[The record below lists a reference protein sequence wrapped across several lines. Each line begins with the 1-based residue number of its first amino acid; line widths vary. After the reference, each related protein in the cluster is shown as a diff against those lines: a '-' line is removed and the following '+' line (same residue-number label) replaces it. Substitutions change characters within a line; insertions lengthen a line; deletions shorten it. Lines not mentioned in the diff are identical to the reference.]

1 MHYASVHGRFQPFHN
16 GHLEYVMA
24 ALDKCDFLW
33 IGITKFDTTPSGL
46 NPLGRH
52 RERAESNPLT
62 FFERIVIIS
71 AALEE
76 MGVKREAFG
85 FIPFP
90 IEEPQKLEIFLPKH
104 VPIYT
109 TICEEWNREKIQL
122 LTSVGYDVRVLWERP
137 KVTSGSKI
145 REQLLTDDYTWR
157 QSVPQATARYIEEF
171 GLADRLRTIGHSDG

>member
-1 MHYASVHGRFQPFHN
+1 
-16 GHLEYVMA
+16 MA
-24 ALDKCDFLW
+24 AKSTCEFLW

-46 NPLGRH
+46 NPLGRL

-76 MGVKREAFG
+76 IGVMRKNFG

-104 VPIYT
+104 IPIYT
-109 TICEEWNREKIQL
+109 TICEDWNREKIDL
-122 LTSVGYDVRVLWERP
+122 LTTAGYDVRVLWERP

-145 REQLLTDDYTWR
+145 REQLLSGDSTWK
-157 QSVPQATARYIEEF
+157 QSVPPATVRYIEEL
-171 GLADRLRTIGHSDG
+171 GLADRLRRIL